1 MQNVELNFHSTMVKY
16 QNVIRLEIS
25 PAVIL
30 KVFVEN
36 KLMTVNVIIA
46 LITEARLLEFNQNFN
61 KRFNTLLPKI
71 RFLSLVKKL
80 VDLPSILTQNNG
92 QKMPV
97 FVTRCFLSDPS

>member
-16 QNVIRLEIS
+16 QSVIRLEIS

-61 KRFNTLLPKI
+61 KRFNHSKFIRPVSSYATLGGGAPI
-71 RFLSLVKKL
+71 RTASRHAIHLAYTARRFKC
-80 VDLPSILTQNNG
+80 TN
-92 QKMPV
+92 
-97 FVTRCFLSDPS
+97 

>member
-1 MQNVELNFHSTMVKY
+1 MVKY
-16 QNVIRLEIS
+16 QSVIRLEIS

-30 KVFVEN
+30 KVFVED

-92 QKMPV
+92 QNMPV